1 MTDTQDIFFSTDEL
15 KTQINKLGREE
26 AIDFEQINLEKEY
39 FYNNEIDLKGKSVS
53 HFIGD
58 MDESTEIH
66 SLLNPFEYEYEKK
79 NKINTNSFDNSETEE
94 ILAIL
99 RKKSSTAP
107 SGYSRI
113 FSKSSPQFY
122 EAKRINMTGRI
133 IEYANSEKNCSEL
146 DVSKFSLPVHSPVP
160 IRPKCVPKNSITE
173 GDSLR
178 FTLNKDLCKE
188 ILMSK
193 CEKELDL

>member
-1 MTDTQDIFFSTDEL
+1 MTDTQDIIFSTDEL
-15 KTQINKLGREE
+15 KTHINNLGIEE

-39 FYNNEIDLKGKSVS
+39 FYSNEIEKKEKSVS

-66 SLLNPFEYEYEKK
+66 SLLNPFEDESEKK
-79 NKINTNSFDNSETEE
+79 NKINSNSIDNTETEE

-107 SGYSRI
+107 SGYSR
-113 FSKSSPQFY
+113 FLSKSSPQFY

-133 IEYANSEKNCSEL
+133 IEYANSEKNRSEFS
-146 DVSKFSLPVHSPVP
+146 VSNFSLPVHSPVP
-160 IRPKCVPKNSITE
+160 IRPKCVPKNSITDC
-173 GDSLR
+173 DSLR
-178 FTLNKDLCKE
+178 FTLNKDFCNE
-188 ILMSK
+188 ILLSK